1 MQKKQHHGPLTVNT
15 INLHKYNEYDK
26 QPNIKLRS
34 IKSLSKQD
42 KLAKKLMIIENGLIA
57 NYYIMIKQNSLIVT
71 ELRICS
77 WISSISQ
84 LDFSHP
90 PITVVVTSLTF
101 IIPIHYKLDHV
112 TKVILCNRV
121 ICEFCMTGRTIRP

>member
-15 INLHKYNEYDK
+15 INSQKYNEYDK
-26 QPNIKLRS
+26 RPNIKLRS
-34 IKSLSKQD
+34 IKSLTKQD

-77 WISSISQ
+77 WISSISE

-90 PITVVVTSLTF
+90 PITVVVIALTF
-101 IIPIHYKLDHV
+101 IIPIHY
-112 TKVILCNRV
+112 
-121 ICEFCMTGRTIRP
+121 